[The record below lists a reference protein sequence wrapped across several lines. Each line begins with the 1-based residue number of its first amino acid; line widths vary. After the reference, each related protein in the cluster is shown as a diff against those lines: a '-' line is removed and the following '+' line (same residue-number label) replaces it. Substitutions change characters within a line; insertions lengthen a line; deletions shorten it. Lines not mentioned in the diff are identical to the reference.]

1 MRRLS
6 WLVAP
11 ALALF
16 ANAAAA
22 VTLPS
27 GLVVTWSAGVD
38 EQSMAEAPFSTGV
51 VNECTPGSGDA
62 TQCIGSYTWQG
73 TTLTWDA
80 TSDPDPFINAV
91 FGFTNTTAFTQTYIL
106 TSVIPIAPALLGGTL
121 IGGSSQITVNDSNF
135 NGVATVTSVA
145 PLLGTGFVYNAL
157 IDGLVVED
165 LHGPGFSL
173 SAPFAGGGATANAFF
188 GLPGPTQPGPPA
200 LTSIGIRHE
209 ITLTPGDSVTL
220 NSNFIV
226 VIPEPT
232 TIGLVTLGL
241 AGLALAGRRRLA

>member
-6 WLVAP
+6 WLLVP
-11 ALALF
+11 ALGLF
-16 ANAAAA
+16 ANAAGAA
-22 VTLPS
+22 TITLPS
-27 GLVVTWSAGVD
+27 DLQVTWTVNG
-38 EQSMAEAPFSTGV
+38 AEAPWIPDDVTNTCAAG
-51 VNECTPGSGDA
+51 TGDA
-62 TQCIGSYTWQG
+62 TQCEGNYTWSG
-73 TTLTWDA
+73 ATLTWDVS
-80 TSDPDPFINAV
+80 SDPDPFINSV
-91 FGFTNTTAFTQTYIL
+91 FGFTNNTGFTQTYIL
-106 TSVIPIAPALLGGTL
+106 TSVLPIAPAILGGSL
-121 IGGSSQITVNDSNF
+121 IGGSSQITINDSNF
-135 NGVATVTSVA
+135 NGTATVTSVA
-145 PLLGTGFVYNAL
+145 PILGTGFVYNAL
-157 IDGLVVED
+157 IDGSDVED

-200 LTSIGIRHE
+200 LASIGIRHE

-226 VIPEPT
+226 VVPEPT